1 MRVLDSKDEYKELD
15 HTKAGILS
23 DDIIITH
30 DEDTYHELAGMM
42 LLENKPGIKIL
53 EPRET
58 YSLEK
63 RLSALVRISDE
74 AATTTNTL
82 VPRFASS
89 LISVWNIFASTP
101 VGLILGR

>member
-1 MRVLDSKDEYKELD
+1 MRIYMRVHDSKDEYKELD

-42 LLENKPGIKIL
+42 LLENRPGIKIL
-53 EPRET
+53 EPRKS

-63 RLSALVRISDE
+63 SIPSLVFF
-74 AATTTNTL
+74 TKL
-82 VPRFASS
+82 PH
-89 LISVWNIFASTP
+89 SVSIKRSKDS
-101 VGLILGR
+101 VRMMVMM

>member
-1 MRVLDSKDEYKELD
+1 MRIYMRVHDSKDEYKELD

-42 LLENKPGIKIL
+42 LLENRPGINIL

-63 RLSALVRISDE
+63 RPSALVFF
-74 AATTTNTL
+74 TKL
-82 VPRFASS
+82 PH
-89 LISVWNIFASTP
+89 SVSVRRSKDSVRMT
-101 VGLILGR
+101 VTM

>member
-1 MRVLDSKDEYKELD
+1 MRVQDSKDEYKELD

-42 LLENKPGIKIL
+42 LLENHPGIKIL

-63 RLSALVRISDE
+63 RPTALVFF
-74 AATTTNTL
+74 TKL
-82 VPRFASS
+82 PH
-89 LISVWNIFASTP
+89 SVSVSRDVSCVRMMVTM
-101 VGLILGR
+101 